1 MKGKIKKNTKFDEEI
16 NKVNTKIQDVIKE
29 VDNIKTAVQI
39 LTEEIQKTLVI
50 SNM

>member
-16 NKVNTKIQDVIKE
+16 NKVNTKIQDVIKD

>member
-39 LTEEIQKTLVI
+39 LTKETQKTLVI